1 MNKAEL
7 IEALASKTDST
18 QKAAG
23 EFLSAFTEIVTDE
36 LSNGEAVKIVG
47 FGNFEVVERA
57 AREGRNPKTS
67 EKIMI
72 PASKFPKFKAGKTL
86 KDAVNK

>member
-7 IEALASKTDST
+7 IEALASKIDST

-23 EFLSAFTEIVTDE
+23 EFLSAFTEIVTEE
-36 LSNGEAVKIVG
+36 LAKGEAVKIVG
-47 FGNFEVVERA
+47 FGNFEVTERA
-57 AREGRNPKTS
+57 AREGRNPKTG
-67 EKIMI
+67 EKLSI
-72 PASKFPKFKAGKTL
+72 PASKSPKFKAGAPL